1 MGVCADP
8 NTVAV
13 SVQAQKRKRKGA
25 NFSKLGPDLI
35 GQLLHIFTFGEYL
48 KKMSVQK
55 STVASIQTLGGHTVH
70 FARSFHSFTLRKGK
84 RLWRTNG
91 SAQQQALV
99 AVQLLLP
106 SHQICPMSRS
116 NGISELFLH
125 MLNQLSIGKLRS
137 ITVLP
142 RTNEQASDHYDLGT

>member
-55 STVASIQTLGGHTVH
+55 STVASIQTLGQ
-70 FARSFHSFTLRKGK
+70 K
-84 RLWRTNG
+84 RV
-91 SAQQQALV
+91 S
-99 AVQLLLP
+99 
-106 SHQICPMSRS
+106 
-116 NGISELFLH
+116 
-125 MLNQLSIGKLRS
+125 
-137 ITVLP
+137 
-142 RTNEQASDHYDLGT
+142 